1 MGGAIIA
8 ETQETRSIVHKS
20 MVPPDV
26 NGTVIWAAKDGKYT
40 ILDPIVKLKLEDGT
54 EKEITLAQKWPI
66 RVPRPTLKK
75 ISGIRSADHRTA
87 YPGYDVPDRKK
98 AAQQPSLADSVPEK
112 P

>member
-54 EKEITLAQKWPI
+54 EKRSHWHRNGRSVY
-66 RVPRPTLKK
+66 RV
-75 ISGIRSADHRTA
+75 
-87 YPGYDVPDRKK
+87 
-98 AAQQPSLADSVPEK
+98 QP
-112 P
+112 